1 MVFKDG
7 DLPPVFTLDAPK
19 YDTLADGVQVTH
31 KLTKSKLRSLLE
43 AKGYNGEGKVADLQ
57 KQAKDADIPLTE
69 TNGKIIEGYIG
80 KPKGAAQISCERGF
94 LNLEGKLPNG
104 TKCSMNGTSSKDRLT
119 GVTNVDK
126 TTSVVRT
133 LSKCHDI

>member
-1 MVFKDG
+1 M
-7 DLPPVFTLDAPK
+7 TR
-19 YDTLADGVQVTH
+19 
-31 KLTKSKLRSLLE
+31 KLTKSELRSLIKT
-43 AKGYNGEGKVADLQ
+43 KGYNGEGKVADLQ
-57 KQAKDADIPLTE
+57 KRAKDADIPLTE

-80 KPKGAAQISCERGF
+80 KPKGVVQISCEQGF

-126 TTSVVRT
+126 TTSVVRM
-133 LSKCHDI
+133 LSRCRDFKNEKTQLMYIWTYSA